1 MKDVSKAIRKNEQG
15 MVVLAGN
22 VSPIDIYSHIPA
34 ICEEKGLPYIY
45 TPSKEQL
52 GLAVCLS
59 THSQLEAYPRVLA
72 HTRQVLRNSP
82 VGSIFCF
89 PLSRESTAGE
99 ISFELGLTIH
109 NNFVQ
114 VGRRRPV
121 MIMLI
126 KPTDDTRSLYEE
138 VHSAI
143 ENIPIA

>member
-1 MKDVSKAIRKNEQG
+1 MNNDVADSVTKLRTGMKDVSKAIRKNEQG

-52 GLAVCLS
+52 GLAVCFS
-59 THSQLEAYPRVLA
+59 THSQLETPAG
-72 HTRQVLRNSP
+72 TRQVLRNSP

-99 ISFELGLTIH
+99 MFRARF
-109 NNFVQ
+109 NNSQ
-114 VGRRRPV
+114 
-121 MIMLI
+121 
-126 KPTDDTRSLYEE
+126 
-138 VHSAI
+138 
-143 ENIPIA
+143 

>member
-59 THSQLEAYPRVLA
+59 TLSSKL
-72 HTRQVLRNSP
+72 TR
-82 VGSIFCF
+82 GY
-89 PLSRESTAGE
+89 SRILGE
-99 ISFELGLTIH
+99 F
-109 NNFVQ
+109 
-114 VGRRRPV
+114 
-121 MIMLI
+121 
-126 KPTDDTRSLYEE
+126 
-138 VHSAI
+138 
-143 ENIPIA
+143 

>member
-1 MKDVSKAIRKNEQG
+1 MSEPICENNCVADSVTKLRTGMKDVSKAIRKNEQG

-72 HTRQVLRNSP
+72 HTPSFEEFTRGEHILLPIV
-82 VGSIFCF
+82 
-89 PLSRESTAGE
+89 SREYCGGDKFRARFDNS
-99 ISFELGLTIH
+99 
-109 NNFVQ
+109 Q
-114 VGRRRPV
+114 
-121 MIMLI
+121 
-126 KPTDDTRSLYEE
+126 
-138 VHSAI
+138 
-143 ENIPIA
+143 